1 MELAKKKMSV
11 YFGFGDTRTKDR
23 TLCIKI
29 HTLFCANPSK
39 PIVVSHEQGES
50 LFAFTLNCR

>member
-1 MELAKKKMSV
+1 MSV

-39 PIVVSHEQGES
+39 PIVVSHEEGEG